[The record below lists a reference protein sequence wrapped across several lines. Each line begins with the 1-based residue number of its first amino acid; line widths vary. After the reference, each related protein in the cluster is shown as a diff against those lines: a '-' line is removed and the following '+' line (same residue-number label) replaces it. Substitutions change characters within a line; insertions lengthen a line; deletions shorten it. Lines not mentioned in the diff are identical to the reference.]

1 MGTDCPCWDC
11 AVLPVAWPIS
21 KRWLGSVLRTVR
33 GYSYVE
39 SVPIIWTPSRPRGE
53 WRGST
58 MQPFGTRSTGSV
70 SSSGSD
76 SGIALVLG
84 MFLGILALG
93 LTVSGAYLMKAN
105 RTKVDAGFVLAGQ
118 SGQFARSG
126 ITEALNWFRLQP
138 AQPVLAFGPVMDT
151 AASPPI
157 RETEEPEIGLVR
169 DFRIDGIYWG
179 RYEVWKRWDADPDA
193 QRLEWWEK
201 MLARDISALRQM
213 PTGSVWK
220 VKCIGYVYRRVDPN
234 KAFDRYPNQ
243 VLGSQILEAEFLRVG
258 LTPSG
263 ISALS
268 VNDGGNLDL
277 RAGARVSGGADGAA
291 VTYPQASST
300 PIVDLSVVEM
310 DGIQIM
316 APVPTYDDSLN
327 AVFGTNEMGLRATAD
342 MVITDPADLPSPIP
356 SNAIIFSENTSMIL
370 ASDSPLTGFG
380 ILVHKGNLTLDVGS
394 NSNFSGLLYVDGD
407 LRISAPA
414 EISGAVIVTGRVRM
428 EGASDYATLRYDSGV
443 VSSLEQMFGRYRLSG
458 PVRNAVP
465 SE

>member
-1 MGTDCPCWDC
+1 
-11 AVLPVAWPIS
+11 
-21 KRWLGSVLRTVR
+21 
-33 GYSYVE
+33 
-39 SVPIIWTPSRPRGE
+39 
-53 WRGST
+53 
-58 MQPFGTRSTGSV
+58 MQPYGTRCTGSV
-70 SSSGSD
+70 PSSGPD
-76 SGIALVLG
+76 SGVALVLG

-105 RTKVDAGFVLAGQ
+105 RTKVESGFVLAGQ

-126 ITEALNWFRLQP
+126 ITEALNWFRLQSS
-138 AQPVLAFGPVMDT
+138 QPVLAFEPVLDT
-151 AASPPI
+151 TVSPPI

-179 RYEVWKRWDADPDA
+179 RYELWKRWDTDPDA
-193 QRLEWWEK
+193 QRLEWRDK
-201 MLARDISALRQM
+201 MQARDVSALRQM
-213 PTGSVWK
+213 TAGSVWK

-277 RAGARVSGGADGAA
+277 RAGTRISGGPDGAA
-291 VTYPQASST
+291 VTYPQGSST
-300 PIVDLSVVEM
+300 PIVDLTVVEM

-316 APVPTYDDSLN
+316 APVPTYDDSLR
-327 AVFGTNEMGLRATAD
+327 AVFGTDEMGLRATAD
-342 MVITDPADLPSPIP
+342 MVITDPANLPSPIP
-356 SNAIIFSENTSMIL
+356 SNTIVFSENIAMTLTS
-370 ASDSPLTGFG
+370 DTPLTGFG
-380 ILVHKGNLTLDVGS
+380 ILVHKGNLTLAVGS

-407 LRISAPA
+407 LWISAPA
-414 EISGAVIVTGRVRM
+414 EINGAVIVTGQARM
-428 EGASDYATLRYDSGV
+428 EGVSDYATLRYDSVV
-443 VSSLEQMFGRYRLSG
+443 VSSLERMFGRYRLSG